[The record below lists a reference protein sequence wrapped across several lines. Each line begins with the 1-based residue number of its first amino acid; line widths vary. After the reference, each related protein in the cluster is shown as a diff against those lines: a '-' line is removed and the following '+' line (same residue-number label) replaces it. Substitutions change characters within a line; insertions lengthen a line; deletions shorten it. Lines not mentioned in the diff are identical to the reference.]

1 MICPNCHNP
10 VSSNARF
17 CGTCGQSVSAAD
29 AAPDLNPP
37 PLSAAAAGAP
47 GAAHAAASSAYA
59 TASTAASAAMPGL
72 LARIKN
78 MILTPKTEWLV
89 IAPEPTTPAQLYI
102 GYVMPLAGLAAILTL
117 VRLSMLG
124 VSTVFGGSLRM
135 PIAAGLT
142 YAVITFVAAL
152 IGLFI
157 VGFIINALAPTFAGQ
172 RDQRQALKVAA
183 YAFTPAWLGSL
194 LALSP
199 VLPTLLQFIAG
210 CYGIYVLYLG
220 LPILMQSPRDKAVGY
235 TVSVVICTI
244 LVGVVFAVISTVAG
258 IGGMRHGLLG
268 ANSIYGPGSA
278 QVAQEEG
285 AVEAG
290 NAIGTVLGT
299 GAKGK
304 AGLSAALANLAQAG
318 AQSQAEGAA
327 AAGSSAPVAGEAS
340 ASGSTGTAPAPANA
354 VAGLLT
360 AFGGA
365 LGGPHPVNAVDF
377 KALTALLPP
386 SLPGMARTSAE
397 GATKGALGVKASS
410 ATADYK
416 GDGGSGVHIEITDIS
431 GVSGLVD
438 LAGSLGVQ
446 TTESQSDT
454 GYEKDVNL
462 GGRTAHEKYDNNQR
476 KGDVSVM
483 VAKRFTVDVSGD
495 NVDMH
500 TLEQTLGQIDLARLE
515 SMKDAGAQPR

>member
-1 MICPNCHNP
+1 MICPNCHNTVP
-10 VSSNARF
+10 ANARF
-17 CGTCGQSVSAAD
+17 CGTCGQSIAAVD
-29 AAPDLNPP
+29 PAPNLSPP
-37 PLSAAAAGAP
+37 PLSAAPAGVP
-47 GAAHAAASSAYA
+47 GGAHAAASSAYA
-59 TASTAASAAMPGL
+59 AASAAMPGF

-78 MILTPKTEWLV
+78 IIMTPKTEWLV
-89 IAPEPTTPAQLYI
+89 IAPEPTTPGQLYI

-117 VRLSMLG
+117 VRLSMVG
-124 VSTVFGGSLRM
+124 VGTVFGGSFRI
-135 PIAAGLT
+135 PFAAGLT
-142 YAVITFVAAL
+142 YAVITFVAGL

-157 VGFIINALAPTFAGQ
+157 VGFIINALAPTFSGQ

-183 YAFTPAWLGSL
+183 YAFTPAWLGSV

-235 TVSVVICTI
+235 TVGVVICTI

-268 ANSIYGPGSA
+268 ANSLYGPGAA
-278 QVAQEEG
+278 QVSQEEG
-285 AVEAG
+285 AIAAG
-290 NAIGTVLGT
+290 NAIGSVLGT
-299 GAKGK
+299 DEKGK

-318 AQSQAEGAA
+318 AQQQAQAA
-327 AAGSSAPVAGEAS
+327 AAAAAASPAPATVDAS
-340 ASGSTGTAPAPANA
+340 AQGSPATGAAPANA

-360 AFGGA
+360 ALGGA
-365 LGGPHPVNAVDF
+365 LGGAHPVNTVDF
-377 KALTALLPP
+377 KSLTALLPP

-416 GDGGSGVHIEITDIS
+416 GDGGSGVHIEIADIS

-438 LAGSLGVQ
+438 LAGTLGVQ
-446 TTESQSDT
+446 TTDSESTT
-454 GYEKDVNL
+454 GYEKDVSL
-462 GGRTAHEKYDNNQR
+462 GGRVAHEKYDNNQR
-476 KGDVSVM
+476 TGDVSVM
-483 VAKRFTVDVSGD
+483 VAKRFTVDVSGN